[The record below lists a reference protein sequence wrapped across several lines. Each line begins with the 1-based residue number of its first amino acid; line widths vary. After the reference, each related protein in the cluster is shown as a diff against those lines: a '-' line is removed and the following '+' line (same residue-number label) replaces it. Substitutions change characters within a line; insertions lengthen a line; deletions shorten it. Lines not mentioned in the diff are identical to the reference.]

1 MNSVITI
8 FTVILLISA
17 SALCIALIVFL
28 RRVATS
34 INEFNHDTKQLIER
48 IDPLVDSLVEM
59 SASLKELSAEVSEQ
73 LDKTGWIVDEVKM
86 RLESIIS
93 IEGKIKE
100 SVESP
105 IDKLMSN
112 LKAIRSALSVFWKT
126 FNSGR

>member
-1 MNSVITI
+1 MDSVITI

-28 RRVATS
+28 GRVTAS
-34 INEFNHDTKQLIER
+34 IDEFNKDTKQLIER

-73 LDKTGWIVDEVKM
+73 LDKTGWIIDEVKM

>member
-1 MNSVITI
+1 MDSVITI

-28 RRVATS
+28 RKVAAS
-34 INEFNHDTKQLIER
+34 INEFNQDTKQLIER